1 MNPHNPP
8 IPESGP
14 TFSDMCAMLD
24 GCLNGDIFK
33 FGPLVG
39 GILIFIEIM
48 CWSFLGCYIV
58 KKIRKKEMV
67 E

>member
-39 GILIFIEIM
+39 GILIFIEASYLKHITPRLRFYY
-48 CWSFLGCYIV
+48 SYDF
-58 KKIRKKEMV
+58 
-67 E
+67 